1 MGVGSNGGILVQFAA
16 IAEASQN
23 VNRTYTN
30 LDQKLNDL
38 RQMLAPIAAEW
49 TGKAAENYQ
58 EKQRAWDQAQ
68 QDLGMVLQQIA
79 KVLEAAHDSYNQT
92 EQANANSWT

>member
-1 MGVGSNGGILVQFAA
+1 MSDGGILVQFAA

-23 VNRTYTN
+23 VNRTYNN

-38 RQMLAPIAAEW
+38 RQMLAPITAEW

-68 QDLGMVLQQIA
+68 NDLGMVLQSIG

-92 EQANANSWT
+92 EQANANAWQ

>member
-1 MGVGSNGGILVQFAA
+1 MSDGGILVQFAA

-23 VNRTYTN
+23 VNRTYNN

-38 RQMLAPIAAEW
+38 RQMLAPITQTW

-68 QDLGMVLQQIA
+68 QDLGMVLQSIA

-92 EQANANSWT
+92 EQANASSWQ

>member
-1 MGVGSNGGILVQFAA
+1 MSDGGILVQFAA

-23 VNRTYTN
+23 VNRTYNN

-38 RQMLAPIAAEW
+38 RQMLGPITSEW
-49 TGKAAENYQ
+49 TGQASENYQ

-68 QDLGMVLQQIA
+68 QDLGMVLSQIA
-79 KVLEAAHDSYNQT
+79 KVLEAAHESYTST
-92 EQANANSWT
+92 EQANASSWQ